1 MIALELSS
9 LRMESVSLLQT
20 RQTRTRSFLTVRS
33 FLISLTDGIE
43 DGTYYIILG
52 ADGPCQI
59 SINLGGKIF
68 RAHHDELEKGVIS
81 GATSVN
87 HLVKKVNTK
96 NFSKTLTKEL
106 NKK

>member
-1 MIALELSS
+1 MIVRELSY
-9 LRMESVSLLQT
+9 LRTESVSLLQN
-20 RQTRTRSFLTVRS
+20 RQTRIRSFLTVRL

-43 DGTYYIILG
+43 DGTYFIVLG

-81 GATSVN
+81 GSTSVN
-87 HLVKKVNTK
+87 NILNKSKTK
-96 NFSKTLTKEL
+96 NFSRTITKDL
-106 NKK
+106 SKK